1 MAAAGARRAALVA
14 GVLVLGA
21 ATAAAGIDYRSVGDG
36 PAVLFDAPS
45 AKALRQFVISPGSPV
60 EVLTEVQGWVKVRD
74 SGGRLGWAQAKSID
88 ARRTVVVTQEAA
100 VVRVA
105 AADSAEPVFRA
116 RRGLILELLEPA
128 GAWARVRHRD
138 GLTGYVRV
146 GALWGL

>member
-1 MAAAGARRAALVA
+1 MAAAGSRCAALVA
-14 GVLVLGA
+14 GMLAVCVA
-21 ATAAAGIDYRSVGDG
+21 STAAGIDYRSVGEG
-36 PAVLFDAPS
+36 PAVLYDAPS
-45 AKALRQFVISPGSPV
+45 SRAVRQFVISPGSPV

-74 SGGRLGWAQAKSID
+74 SGGRLGWAQAKAVD
-88 ARRTVVVTQEAA
+88 ARRTVVVMQEAA
-100 VVRVA
+100 VARAA